1 LTRDVSA
8 ALITASQA
16 AIVRPFMA
24 VDMDYPD
31 GAVRVCSL
39 DRAVTF
45 GGHDWYAVGALGAVS
60 QVEEGSENRSYGFNI
75 SVSGVPGSFNEYL
88 RSQDVQGRLV
98 TVYLGFVD
106 SDYSIIG
113 YDIVTVGRMD
123 TQDVQAG
130 QTTSVT
136 VQCESIQVDWERPR
150 VRRCT
155 DADHRSRHSTDGFF
169 QYVAALQNLDLRW
182 GK

>member
-1 LTRDVSA
+1 MTRDVST
-8 ALITASQA
+8 ALLTASQA

-24 VDMDYPD
+24 VDLDYPD
-31 GAVRVCSL
+31 GNVRLSSL
-39 DRAVTF
+39 DKAVTF
-45 GGHDWYAVGALGAVS
+45 GGFTYYAVGGMGAVS
-60 QVEEGSENRSYGFNI
+60 QVEEGSENRSYGFTI
-75 SVSGVPGSFNEYL
+75 SLSGVPGTFNEYL
-88 RSQDVQGRLV
+88 RGQDVQGRLV
-98 TVYLGFVD
+98 TVYLGFV
-106 SDYSIIG
+106 SADYSIIG
-113 YDIVTVGRMD
+113 YDVVTVGRMD

-155 DADHRSRHSTDGFF
+155 DTDHRSRYPTDGFF
-169 QYVAALQNLDLRW
+169 KYVAALQNLDLRW